1 MELLPLILAEGNFLC
16 RGGFNK
22 VMKKF
27 QTIAAALLAVC
38 LAGVLLAGCAGS
50 SSGAASPS
58 GSAGS
63 DSGSDSDSLRVVTTI
78 FPIYDWTR
86 QVLGDVPGVELVW
99 LQDTGVDMHSYQP
112 SAEDMLKLSSCDLF
126 VYVGGTSD
134 SWVDGALKEAVNPD
148 MKVLSLLEILGD
160 NARLEELTEGMQ
172 AEDHEGHDHGDE
184 DEYDEHVWLSLKNAS
199 LLTGSIADA
208 LSQLDPD
215 HADTYAANA
224 AAYQAQLADLDAAYQ
239 AAVDAAPV
247 HTLLF
252 GDRFPFRYLTEDYGL
267 EVYAAFPGCSAE
279 TEASF
284 ETIAFL
290 AGKVDELHLPA
301 VLTIENSDQRVAQTI
316 IQNTASKDAALLR
329 LDSMQGTSA
338 DDAAAGTTYLSI
350 MESNLDVLK
359 DALA

>member
-1 MELLPLILAEGNFLC
+1 
-16 RGGFNK
+16 
-22 VMKKF
+22 MKKF
-27 QTIAAALLAVC
+27 HKIAAALLAVC

-50 SSGAASPS
+50 SSSGPSAAPS
-58 GSAGS
+58 GSS
-63 DSGSDSDSLRVVTTI
+63 QPQQDENLQVVTTI
-78 FPIYDWTR
+78 FPIYDWAR
-86 QVLGDVPGVELVW
+86 QVIGDVPGVELVW

-112 SAEDMLKLSSCDLF
+112 SAEDMLKLSSCDVFL
-126 VYVGGTSD
+126 YVGGTSD

-184 DEYDEHVWLSLKNAS
+184 DEYDEHVWLSVKNAS
-199 LLTGSIADA
+199 LLTQSIADTLA
-208 LSQLDPD
+208 QLDPD
-215 HADTYAANA
+215 HADAYAANA
-224 AAYQAQLADLDAAYQ
+224 AAYEAQLADLDAQYQ
-239 AAVDAAPV
+239 AAVDAASV
-247 HTLLF
+247 KTVLF

-338 DDAAAGTTYLSI
+338 EDVAAGTTYLSI

-359 DALA
+359 AALA

>member
-1 MELLPLILAEGNFLC
+1 
-16 RGGFNK
+16 
-22 VMKKF
+22 MKKF
-27 QTIAAALLAVC
+27 RKIAAALLAVC

-50 SSGAASPS
+50 SSSGSAAAPS
-58 GSAGS
+58 GSSNAADAGE
-63 DSGSDSDSLRVVTTI
+63 SLQVVTTI
-78 FPIYDWTR
+78 FPIYDWAR
-86 QVLGDVPGVELVW
+86 QVIGDVPGVELVW

-112 SAEDMLKLSSCDLF
+112 SAEDMLKLSSCDVFL
-126 VYVGGTSD
+126 YVGGTSD

-199 LLTGSIADA
+199 LLTQSIADTLA
-208 LSQLDPD
+208 QLDPD
-215 HADTYAANA
+215 HADAYAANA
-224 AAYQAQLADLDAAYQ
+224 AAYEAQLADLDAQYQ
-239 AAVDAAPV
+239 AAVDAGSV
-247 HTLLF
+247 KTVLF

-316 IQNTASKDAALLR
+316 IQNTASKDATLLR

-338 DDAAAGTTYLSI
+338 KDVAAGTTYLTI

-359 DALA
+359 AALA

>member
-1 MELLPLILAEGNFLC
+1 
-16 RGGFNK
+16 
-22 VMKKF
+22 
-27 QTIAAALLAVC
+27 
-38 LAGVLLAGCAGS
+38 
-50 SSGAASPS
+50 
-58 GSAGS
+58 
-63 DSGSDSDSLRVVTTI
+63 
-78 FPIYDWTR
+78 
-86 QVLGDVPGVELVW
+86 
-99 LQDTGVDMHSYQP
+99 
-112 SAEDMLKLSSCDLF
+112 
-126 VYVGGTSD
+126 
-134 SWVDGALKEAVNPD
+134 
-148 MKVLSLLEILGD
+148 
-160 NARLEELTEGMQ
+160 MQ

-290 AGKVDELHLPA
+290 AGKADELHLPA

>member
-1 MELLPLILAEGNFLC
+1 
-16 RGGFNK
+16 
-22 VMKKF
+22 MKKF
-27 QTIAAALLAVC
+27 HKIAAALLAVC

-50 SSGAASPS
+50 SSSGSAAAPS
-58 GSAGS
+58 GSSNAADAGE
-63 DSGSDSDSLRVVTTI
+63 SLQVVATI
-78 FPIYDWTR
+78 FPIYDWAR
-86 QVLGDVPGVELVW
+86 QVIGDVPGVELVW

-112 SAEDMLKLSSCDLF
+112 SAEDMLKLSSCDVFL
-126 VYVGGTSD
+126 YVGGTSD

-199 LLTGSIADA
+199 LLTQSIADTLA
-208 LSQLDPD
+208 QLDPD
-215 HADTYAANA
+215 HADAYAANA
-224 AAYQAQLADLDAAYQ
+224 AAYEAQLADLDAQYQ
-239 AAVDAAPV
+239 AAVDAGSV
-247 HTLLF
+247 KTVLF

-338 DDAAAGTTYLSI
+338 KDVAAGTTYLTI

-359 DALA
+359 AALA

>member
-1 MELLPLILAEGNFLC
+1 
-16 RGGFNK
+16 
-22 VMKKF
+22 MKKF
-27 QTIAAALLAVC
+27 HKIAAALLAVC

-50 SSGAASPS
+50 SSSGPSAAPS
-58 GSAGS
+58 GSS
-63 DSGSDSDSLRVVTTI
+63 QPQQDESLQVVTTI
-78 FPIYDWTR
+78 FPIYDWAR
-86 QVLGDVPGVELVW
+86 QVIGDVPGVELVW

-112 SAEDMLKLSSCDLF
+112 SAEDMLKLSSCDVFL
-126 VYVGGTSD
+126 YVGGTSD

-184 DEYDEHVWLSLKNAS
+184 DEYDEHVWLSVKNAS
-199 LLTGSIADA
+199 LLTQSIADT

-215 HADTYAANA
+215 HADAYAANA
-224 AAYQAQLADLDAAYQ
+224 AAYEAQLADLDAQYQ
-239 AAVDAAPV
+239 AAVDAASV
-247 HTLLF
+247 KTVLF

-316 IQNTASKDAALLR
+316 IQNTASRDAALLR

-338 DDAAAGTTYLSI
+338 EDVAAGTTYLSI

-359 DALA
+359 AALA

>member
-1 MELLPLILAEGNFLC
+1 
-16 RGGFNK
+16 
-22 VMKKF
+22 MKKF
-27 QTIAAALLAVC
+27 RKIAAALLAVC

-50 SSGAASPS
+50 SSSGCAAAPS
-58 GSAGS
+58 GSSNAADAGE
-63 DSGSDSDSLRVVTTI
+63 SLQVVTTI
-78 FPIYDWTR
+78 FPIYDWAR
-86 QVLGDVPGVELVW
+86 QVIGDVPGVELVW

-112 SAEDMLKLSSCDLF
+112 SAEDMLKLSSCDVFL
-126 VYVGGTSD
+126 YVGGTSD

-199 LLTGSIADA
+199 LLTQSIADTLA
-208 LSQLDPD
+208 QLDPD
-215 HADTYAANA
+215 HADAYAANA
-224 AAYQAQLADLDAAYQ
+224 AAYEAQLADLDAQYQ
-239 AAVDAAPV
+239 AAVDAGSV
-247 HTLLF
+247 KTVLF

-338 DDAAAGTTYLSI
+338 KDVAAGTTYLTI

-359 DALA
+359 AALA

>member
-1 MELLPLILAEGNFLC
+1 
-16 RGGFNK
+16 
-22 VMKKF
+22 MKKF
-27 QTIAAALLAVC
+27 HKIAAALLAVC

-50 SSGAASPS
+50 SSSGSSAAPS
-58 GSAGS
+58 GSSQPQQDGS
-63 DSGSDSDSLRVVTTI
+63 LQVVTTI
-78 FPIYDWTR
+78 FPIYDWAR
-86 QVLGDVPGVELVW
+86 QVIGDVPGVELVW

-112 SAEDMLKLSSCDLF
+112 SAEDMLKLSSCDVFL
-126 VYVGGTSD
+126 YVGGTSD

-184 DEYDEHVWLSLKNAS
+184 DEYDEHVWLSVKNAS
-199 LLTGSIADA
+199 LLTQSIADT

-215 HADTYAANA
+215 HADAYAANA
-224 AAYQAQLADLDAAYQ
+224 AAYEAQLADLDAQYQ
-239 AAVDAAPV
+239 AAVDAASV
-247 HTLLF
+247 KTVLF

-338 DDAAAGTTYLSI
+338 EDVAAGTTYLSI

-359 DALA
+359 AALA

>member
-1 MELLPLILAEGNFLC
+1 
-16 RGGFNK
+16 
-22 VMKKF
+22 MKKF
-27 QTIAAALLAVC
+27 HKIAAALLAVC

-50 SSGAASPS
+50 SSSGPSAAPS
-58 GSAGS
+58 GSSQPQQDGS
-63 DSGSDSDSLRVVTTI
+63 LQVVTTI
-78 FPIYDWTR
+78 FPIYDWAR
-86 QVLGDVPGVELVW
+86 QVIGDVPGVELVW

-112 SAEDMLKLSSCDLF
+112 SAEDMLKLSSCDVFL
-126 VYVGGTSD
+126 YVGGTSD

-148 MKVLSLLEILGD
+148 MKVLNLLEILGD

-184 DEYDEHVWLSLKNAS
+184 DEYDEHVWLSVKNAS
-199 LLTGSIADA
+199 LLTQSIADTLA
-208 LSQLDPD
+208 QLDPD
-215 HADTYAANA
+215 HADAYAANA
-224 AAYQAQLADLDAAYQ
+224 AAYEAQLADLDAQYQ
-239 AAVDAAPV
+239 AAVDAASV
-247 HTLLF
+247 KTVLF

-338 DDAAAGTTYLSI
+338 EDVAAGTTYLSI

-359 DALA
+359 AALA

>member
-1 MELLPLILAEGNFLC
+1 
-16 RGGFNK
+16 
-22 VMKKF
+22 MKKF
-27 QTIAAALLAVC
+27 HKIAAALLAVC

-50 SSGAASPS
+50 SSSGSSAAPS
-58 GSAGS
+58 GSS
-63 DSGSDSDSLRVVTTI
+63 QPQQDESLQVVTTI
-78 FPIYDWTR
+78 FPIYDWAR
-86 QVLGDVPGVELVW
+86 QVIGDVPGVELVW

-112 SAEDMLKLSSCDLF
+112 SAEDMLKLSSCDVFL
-126 VYVGGTSD
+126 YVGGTSD

-184 DEYDEHVWLSLKNAS
+184 DEYDEHVWLSVKNAS
-199 LLTGSIADA
+199 LLTQSIADTLA
-208 LSQLDPD
+208 QLDPD
-215 HADTYAANA
+215 HADAYAANA
-224 AAYQAQLADLDAAYQ
+224 AAYEAQLADLDAQYQ
-239 AAVDAAPV
+239 AAVDAASV
-247 HTLLF
+247 KTVLF

-316 IQNTASKDAALLR
+316 IQNTASRDAALLR

-338 DDAAAGTTYLSI
+338 EDVAAGTTYLSI

-359 DALA
+359 AALA

>member
-1 MELLPLILAEGNFLC
+1 
-16 RGGFNK
+16 
-22 VMKKF
+22 MKKF
-27 QTIAAALLAVC
+27 HKIAAALLAVC

-50 SSGAASPS
+50 SSSGSSAAPS
-58 GSAGS
+58 GSS
-63 DSGSDSDSLRVVTTI
+63 QPQQDESLQVVTTI
-78 FPIYDWTR
+78 FPIYDWAR
-86 QVLGDVPGVELVW
+86 QVIGDVPGVELVW

-112 SAEDMLKLSSCDLF
+112 SAEDMLKLSSCDVFL
-126 VYVGGTSD
+126 YVGGTSD

-184 DEYDEHVWLSLKNAS
+184 DEYDEHVWLSVKNAS
-199 LLTGSIADA
+199 LLTQSIADT

-215 HADTYAANA
+215 HADAYAANA
-224 AAYQAQLADLDAAYQ
+224 AAYEAQLADLDAQYQ
-239 AAVDAAPV
+239 AAVDAASV
-247 HTLLF
+247 KTVLF

-338 DDAAAGTTYLSI
+338 EDVAAGTTYLSI

-359 DALA
+359 AALA

>member
-1 MELLPLILAEGNFLC
+1 
-16 RGGFNK
+16 
-22 VMKKF
+22 MKKF
-27 QTIAAALLAVC
+27 HKIAAALLAVC

-50 SSGAASPS
+50 SSSGPSAAPS
-58 GSAGS
+58 GSSQPQQG
-63 DSGSDSDSLRVVTTI
+63 GNLQVVTTI
-78 FPIYDWTR
+78 FPIYDWAR
-86 QVLGDVPGVELVW
+86 QVIGDVPGVELVW

-112 SAEDMLKLSSCDLF
+112 SAEDMLKLSSCDVFL
-126 VYVGGTSD
+126 YVGGTSD

-184 DEYDEHVWLSLKNAS
+184 DEYDEHVWLSVKNAS
-199 LLTGSIADA
+199 LLTQSIADTLA
-208 LSQLDPD
+208 QLDPD
-215 HADTYAANA
+215 HADAYAANA
-224 AAYQAQLADLDAAYQ
+224 AAYEAQLADLDAQYQ
-239 AAVDAAPV
+239 AAVDAASV
-247 HTLLF
+247 KTVLF

-338 DDAAAGTTYLSI
+338 EDVAAGTTYLSI

-359 DALA
+359 AALA

>member
-1 MELLPLILAEGNFLC
+1 
-16 RGGFNK
+16 
-22 VMKKF
+22 MKKF
-27 QTIAAALLAVC
+27 HKITAALLAVC

-50 SSGAASPS
+50 SSSGPSAAPS
-58 GSAGS
+58 GSSQPQQDGS
-63 DSGSDSDSLRVVTTI
+63 LQVVTTI
-78 FPIYDWTR
+78 FPIYDWAR
-86 QVLGDVPGVELVW
+86 QVIGDVPGVELVW

-112 SAEDMLKLSSCDLF
+112 SAEDMLKLSSCDVFL
-126 VYVGGTSD
+126 YVGGTSD

-172 AEDHEGHDHGDE
+172 AEDHEDHDHGDE
-184 DEYDEHVWLSLKNAS
+184 DEYDEHVWLSVKNAS
-199 LLTGSIADA
+199 LLTQSIADTLA
-208 LSQLDPD
+208 QLDPD
-215 HADTYAANA
+215 HADAYAANA
-224 AAYQAQLADLDAAYQ
+224 AAYEAQLADLDAQYQ
-239 AAVDAAPV
+239 AAVDAASV
-247 HTLLF
+247 KTVLF

-338 DDAAAGTTYLSI
+338 EDVAAGTTYLSI

-359 DALA
+359 AALA

>member
-1 MELLPLILAEGNFLC
+1 
-16 RGGFNK
+16 
-22 VMKKF
+22 MKKF
-27 QTIAAALLAVC
+27 HKIAAALLAVC

-50 SSGAASPS
+50 SSSGPSAAPS
-58 GSAGS
+58 GSS
-63 DSGSDSDSLRVVTTI
+63 QPQQDESLQVVTTI
-78 FPIYDWTR
+78 FPIYDWAR
-86 QVLGDVPGVELVW
+86 QVIGDVPGVELVW

-112 SAEDMLKLSSCDLF
+112 SAEDMLKLSSCDVFL
-126 VYVGGTSD
+126 YVGGTSD

-184 DEYDEHVWLSLKNAS
+184 DEYDEHVWLSVKNAS
-199 LLTGSIADA
+199 LLTQSIADT

-215 HADTYAANA
+215 HADAYAANA
-224 AAYQAQLADLDAAYQ
+224 AAYEAQLADLDAQYQ
-239 AAVDAAPV
+239 AAVDAASV
-247 HTLLF
+247 KTVLF

-338 DDAAAGTTYLSI
+338 EDVAVGTTYLSI

-359 DALA
+359 AALA

>member
-1 MELLPLILAEGNFLC
+1 
-16 RGGFNK
+16 
-22 VMKKF
+22 MKKF
-27 QTIAAALLAVC
+27 HKIAAVLLAVC

-50 SSGAASPS
+50 SSSGPSDAPS
-58 GSAGS
+58 GSSQPQQNGS
-63 DSGSDSDSLRVVTTI
+63 LQVVTTI
-78 FPIYDWTR
+78 FPIYDWAR
-86 QVLGDVPGVELVW
+86 QVIGDVPGVELVW

-112 SAEDMLKLSSCDLF
+112 SAEDMLKLSSCDVFL
-126 VYVGGTSD
+126 YVGGTSD

-172 AEDHEGHDHGDE
+172 AEDHEDHEGHDHGDE
-184 DEYDEHVWLSLKNAS
+184 DEYDEHVWLSVKNAS
-199 LLTGSIADA
+199 LLTQSIADTLA
-208 LSQLDPD
+208 QLDPD
-215 HADTYAANA
+215 HADAYAANA
-224 AAYQAQLADLDAAYQ
+224 AAYEAQLADLDAQYQ
-239 AAVDAAPV
+239 AAVDAASV
-247 HTLLF
+247 KTVLF

-338 DDAAAGTTYLSI
+338 EDVAAGTTYLSI

-359 DALA
+359 AALA

>member
-1 MELLPLILAEGNFLC
+1 
-16 RGGFNK
+16 
-22 VMKKF
+22 MKKF
-27 QTIAAALLAVC
+27 HKIAAALLAVC

-50 SSGAASPS
+50 SSSGPSAAPS
-58 GSAGS
+58 GSS
-63 DSGSDSDSLRVVTTI
+63 QPQQNESLQVVTTI
-78 FPIYDWTR
+78 FPIYDWAR
-86 QVLGDVPGVELVW
+86 QVIGDVPGVELVW

-112 SAEDMLKLSSCDLF
+112 SAEDMLKLSSCDVFL
-126 VYVGGTSD
+126 YVGGTSD

-184 DEYDEHVWLSLKNAS
+184 DEYDEHVWLSVKNAS
-199 LLTGSIADA
+199 LLTQSIADTLA
-208 LSQLDPD
+208 QLDPD
-215 HADTYAANA
+215 HADAYAANA
-224 AAYQAQLADLDAAYQ
+224 AAYEAQLADLDAQYQ
-239 AAVDAAPV
+239 AAVDAASV
-247 HTLLF
+247 KTVLF

-338 DDAAAGTTYLSI
+338 EDVAAGTTYLSI

-359 DALA
+359 AALA

>member
-1 MELLPLILAEGNFLC
+1 
-16 RGGFNK
+16 
-22 VMKKF
+22 MKKF
-27 QTIAAALLAVC
+27 HKIAAALLAVC

-50 SSGAASPS
+50 SSSGSSAAPS
-58 GSAGS
+58 GSSQPQQGE
-63 DSGSDSDSLRVVTTI
+63 SLQVVTTI
-78 FPIYDWTR
+78 FPIYDWAR
-86 QVLGDVPGVELVW
+86 QVIGDVPGVELVW

-112 SAEDMLKLSSCDLF
+112 SAEDMLKLSSCDVFL
-126 VYVGGTSD
+126 YVGGTSD

-184 DEYDEHVWLSLKNAS
+184 DEYDEHVWLSVKNAS
-199 LLTGSIADA
+199 LLTQSIADT

-215 HADTYAANA
+215 HADAYAANA
-224 AAYQAQLADLDAAYQ
+224 AAYEAQLADLDAQYQ
-239 AAVDAAPV
+239 AAVDAASV
-247 HTLLF
+247 KTVLF

-338 DDAAAGTTYLSI
+338 EDVAAGTTYLSI

-359 DALA
+359 AALA

>member
-1 MELLPLILAEGNFLC
+1 
-16 RGGFNK
+16 
-22 VMKKF
+22 MKKF
-27 QTIAAALLAVC
+27 YKIAAALLAVC

-50 SSGAASPS
+50 SSS
-58 GSAGS
+58 GSAAGS
-63 DSGSDSDSLRVVTTI
+63 SAPAQSGQDASLRVVTTI
-78 FPIYDWTR
+78 FPIYDWAR
-86 QVLGDVPGVELVW
+86 QVIGDVPGVELVW

-112 SAEDMLKLSSCDLF
+112 SAEDMLKLSSCDVFL
-126 VYVGGTSD
+126 YVGGASD

-148 MKVLSLLEILGD
+148 MKVLSLLEVLGD

-184 DEYDEHVWLSLKNAS
+184 DEYDEHIWLSLKNAS
-199 LLTGSIADA
+199 LLTQSIADTLA
-208 LSQLDPD
+208 QLDPA
-215 HADTYAANA
+215 HADAYAANA
-224 AAYQAQLADLDAAYQ
+224 AAYEARLAGLDAQYQ
-239 AAVDAAPV
+239 AAVDAASV
-247 HTLLF
+247 KTVLF

-338 DDAAAGTTYLSI
+338 QDVAAGTTYLSI

-359 DALA
+359 AALA

>member
-1 MELLPLILAEGNFLC
+1 
-16 RGGFNK
+16 
-22 VMKKF
+22 MKKF
-27 QTIAAALLAVC
+27 HKIAAALLAVC

-50 SSGAASPS
+50 SSSGPSAAPS
-58 GSAGS
+58 GSS
-63 DSGSDSDSLRVVTTI
+63 QPQQDENLQVVTTI
-78 FPIYDWTR
+78 FPIYDWAR
-86 QVLGDVPGVELVW
+86 QVIGDVPGVELVW

-112 SAEDMLKLSSCDLF
+112 SAEDMLKLSSCDVFL
-126 VYVGGTSD
+126 YVGGTSD

-184 DEYDEHVWLSLKNAS
+184 DEYDEHVWLSVKNAS
-199 LLTGSIADA
+199 LLTQSIADT

-215 HADTYAANA
+215 HADAYAANA
-224 AAYQAQLADLDAAYQ
+224 AAYEAQLADLDAQYQ
-239 AAVDAAPV
+239 AAVDAASV
-247 HTLLF
+247 KTALF

-267 EVYAAFPGCSAE
+267 EVYAAFPGCSSE

-338 DDAAAGTTYLSI
+338 EDVAAGTTYLSI

-359 DALA
+359 AALA

>member
-1 MELLPLILAEGNFLC
+1 
-16 RGGFNK
+16 
-22 VMKKF
+22 MKKF
-27 QTIAAALLAVC
+27 HKIAAALLAVC
-38 LAGVLLAGCAGS
+38 LAGIFLAGCAGS
-50 SSGAASPS
+50 SSSGSSAAPA

-63 DSGSDSDSLRVVTTI
+63 ADAGESLQVVTTI
-78 FPIYDWTR
+78 FPIYDWAR
-86 QVLGDVPGVELVW
+86 EVIGDVPGVELIW

-112 SAEDMLKLSSCDLF
+112 SAEDMLKLSSCDVFL
-126 VYVGGTSD
+126 YVGGTSD

-148 MKVLSLLEILGD
+148 LKALSLLEILGD

-172 AEDHEGHDHGDE
+172 ADDHEGHDHGDE
-184 DEYDEHVWLSLKNAS
+184 EEYDEHVWLSLKNAS
-199 LLTGSIADA
+199 LLTQTIADT

-215 HADTYAANA
+215 HADAYAANA
-224 AAYQAQLADLDAAYQ
+224 AAYEEQLAGLDAQYQ
-239 AAVDAAPV
+239 AAVDAASV
-247 HTLLF
+247 KTVLF
-252 GDRFPFRYLTEDYGL
+252 GDRFPFRYLTDDYGL

-290 AGKVDELHLPA
+290 SGKVDELHLPA

-338 DDAAAGTTYLSI
+338 KDAAAGTTYLTI

-359 DALA
+359 AALA

>member
-1 MELLPLILAEGNFLC
+1 
-16 RGGFNK
+16 
-22 VMKKF
+22 MKKF
-27 QTIAAALLAVC
+27 HKIAAALLAVC

-50 SSGAASPS
+50 SSSGPSAAPS
-58 GSAGS
+58 GSS
-63 DSGSDSDSLRVVTTI
+63 QPQQDENLQVVTTI
-78 FPIYDWTR
+78 FPIYDWAR
-86 QVLGDVPGVELVW
+86 QVIGDVPGVELVW

-112 SAEDMLKLSSCDLF
+112 SAEDMLKLSSCDVFL
-126 VYVGGTSD
+126 YVGGTSD

-184 DEYDEHVWLSLKNAS
+184 DEYDEHVWLSVKNAS
-199 LLTGSIADA
+199 LLTQSIADT

-215 HADTYAANA
+215 HADAYAANA
-224 AAYQAQLADLDAAYQ
+224 AAYEAQLADLDAQYQ
-239 AAVDAAPV
+239 AAVDAASV
-247 HTLLF
+247 KTVLF

-338 DDAAAGTTYLSI
+338 EDVAAGTTYLSI

-359 DALA
+359 AALA